1 MQERLAKRELGDA
14 PVILLGAD
22 RAGQLQARHAGW
34 EQKLTALAEAAAIDL
49 SALPAAK
56 SAVPKVFLAAAMK
69 ALTSVSNQW
78 LAERLQ
84 LGKTSSVAALVR
96 QFRLSGRMQEPAFK
110 AVLSRF
116 MT

>member
-1 MQERLAKRELGDA
+1 MREMQERLAKREVGDA

-34 EQKLTALAEAAAIDL
+34 EQKLKALAHSAAIDL
-49 SALPAAK
+49 RALPEAK
-56 SAVPKVFLAAAMK
+56 SAVPKVVLTAAMK
-69 ALTSVSNQW
+69 TLTSVSNPW

-84 LGKTSSVAALVR
+84 LGKTSSVGAA
-96 QFRLSGRMQEPAFK
+96 
-110 AVLSRF
+110 